1 MRVRLPFRFVLGAVV
16 LAAAAALPLA
26 HAASQFEFGRWMRA
40 IDQKSVSVQR
50 HIAAR
55 DLERANGDARELERL
70 YALMERYFVD
80 DHPAD
85 DAVEVSRT
93 GRQQAA
99 EIPAL
104 LAAQDYDSA
113 ARNAR
118 AIAQACNDC
127 HDNHKPFK

>member
-1 MRVRLPFRFVLGAVV
+1 MRVPSAFATAAVV
-16 LAAAAALPLA
+16 GVAAAVVASAT

-55 DLERANGDARELERL
+55 DLDRANGDARELERL